1 MTMLTAVDW
10 ILLAVLGLSM
20 LLGLWRGLVQEVLSL
35 AGWVAAFFVAQ
46 IYAPQAAA
54 WLPME
59 GSSQMLRYAAG
70 FVTVFIAVLIAT
82 VLVSWVVKKL
92 VSAVGLGPLD
102 RLLGSMFGLLRGM
115 VVLLAVTVVV
125 GMTPLHSSAWWTEAT
140 GPHLSSAVLK
150 GLKPLLP
157 QDFGKYL
164 PE

>member
-70 FVTVFIAVLIAT
+70 FVAVFIAVLIAT
-82 VLVSWVVKKL
+82 VLVSFVIKKL

-102 RLLGSMFGLLRGM
+102 RLLGSLFGLLRGL
-115 VVLLAVTVVV
+115 VILLAVTVVV
-125 GMTPLHSSAWWTEAT
+125 GMTPMRESDAWQHAQGAQWLQQFLH
-140 GPHLSSAVLK
+140 VLK
-150 GLKPLLP
+150 PVLP
-157 QDFGKYL
+157 ADFGKYL
-164 PE
+164 P

>member
-125 GMTPLHSSAWWTEAT
+125 GMTPMRESEAWQHAQGAQWLQQFLH
-140 GPHLSSAVLK
+140 VLK
-150 GLKPLLP
+150 PVLP
-157 QDFGKYL
+157 ADFGKYL
-164 PE
+164 P

>member
-70 FVTVFIAVLIAT
+70 FVAVFIAVLIAT
-82 VLVSWVVKKL
+82 VLVSFVIKKL

-102 RLLGSMFGLLRGM
+102 RLLGSVFGLLRGL
-115 VVLLAVTVVV
+115 VILLAVTVVV
-125 GMTPLHSSAWWTEAT
+125 GMTPMRESDAWQHAQGAQWLQQFLH
-140 GPHLSSAVLK
+140 VLK
-150 GLKPLLP
+150 PVLP
-157 QDFGKYL
+157 ADFGKYL
-164 PE
+164 P

>member
-70 FVTVFIAVLIAT
+70 FVAVFIAVLIAT
-82 VLVSWVVKKL
+82 VLVSFVIKKL

-102 RLLGSMFGLLRGM
+102 RLLGSLFGLLRGL
-115 VVLLAVTVVV
+115 VILLAVTVVV
-125 GMTPLHSSAWWTEAT
+125 GMTPMRESEAWQHAQGAQW
-140 GPHLSSAVLK
+140 LQQFLQVLK
-150 GLKPLLP
+150 PVLP
-157 QDFGKYL
+157 ADFGKYL
-164 PE
+164 P